1 MWEQIDGY
9 IRTSSLMD
17 RIGQEAKKNGW
28 KKRQIAFSAADI
40 RVLVQKE
47 ARAERAR
54 ENGGELPEEPE
65 GEAAVP
71 ETASEQKLRGIYDR
85 EQEMLALSN
94 GSIGT
99 MVFLRDLEV
108 MKLREIDLYLRALDD
123 AGIYEDELFRLWDE
137 CCDRDV
143 QKAADVIR
151 LFMDELAT
159 EEDLHTWI
167 REKKQISPGWIR
179 EIAERK
185 QEEMK
190 HGKQKK

>member
-17 RIGQEAKKNGW
+17 RISKETKKNGW
-28 KKRQIAFSAADI
+28 KKRQIAFSAWDI
-40 RVLVQKE
+40 RILVQKE
-47 ARAERAR
+47 IRAEIER
-54 ENGGELPEEPE
+54 EDGGKLPEEPE
-65 GEAAVP
+65 EETTVP

-85 EQEMLALSN
+85 EQEMLALCN
-94 GSIGT
+94 ESIGA

-123 AGIYEDELFRLWDE
+123 AGIYEDELYQLWDG
-137 CCDRDV
+137 CCDRDA

-151 LFMDELAT
+151 LYMDELAT
-159 EEDLHTWI
+159 EEDLHIWI
-167 REKKQISPGWIR
+167 REKKQISPDWIR
-179 EIAERK
+179 EMTAKE
-185 QEEMK
+185 QEEME